1 MMQGVWDTYS
11 TSHAWVTESR
21 GYSMQGENSL
31 LYVLF
36 SKTILCFL
44 DPQLAGRKTSQEETV
59 LFVLAVVLII
69 ANAGTIVLLIKFLHD
84 GLKRYV
90 GKLLLHLHV
99 WLCLHL
105 ILPDCG
111 VVCCILQINNMMK
124 HCYCVP
130 DQMSQTNND
139 FLICSSC
146 ANVKNKLTNKQQQ
159 KKAHYKKITLRRWKK
174 TKKKKKSDV
183 KMLILCFRKSF
194 SVFVSFLNWAFELR
208 VDRNDISEANNSTFS
223 DLGFNFLIYNAYA
236 VWCIF
241 LT

>member
-1 MMQGVWDTYS
+1 MQVWGTYS
-11 TSHAWVTESR
+11 TSHACVTESR

-69 ANAGTIVLLIKFLHD
+69 ANAGTIVLSIKFLHD

-124 HCYCVP
+124 HRYCVP

-139 FLICSSC
+139 FLTCSSC

-159 KKAHYKKITLRRWKK
+159 KKSSL
-174 TKKKKKSDV
+174 
-183 KMLILCFRKSF
+183 
-194 SVFVSFLNWAFELR
+194 
-208 VDRNDISEANNSTFS
+208 
-223 DLGFNFLIYNAYA
+223 
-236 VWCIF
+236 
-241 LT
+241 

>member
-1 MMQGVWDTYS
+1 MSQFSFLCSGFASLYMNVRKIKVDKMKILSAGDAEGNSGKWCRGLWGTYS
-11 TSHAWVTESR
+11 TSHACVTESR

-99 WLCLHL
+99 WLLSAFDFAWL
-105 ILPDCG
+105 W
-111 VVCCILQINNMMK
+111 CCVLYITDRQHDETLLLCPWSNESNQQRLSYLLQ
-124 HCYCVP
+124 
-130 DQMSQTNND
+130 
-139 FLICSSC
+139 
-146 ANVKNKLTNKQQQ
+146 
-159 KKAHYKKITLRRWKK
+159 
-174 TKKKKKSDV
+174 
-183 KMLILCFRKSF
+183 LC
-194 SVFVSFLNWAFELR
+194 
-208 VDRNDISEANNSTFS
+208 
-223 DLGFNFLIYNAYA
+223 
-236 VWCIF
+236 
-241 LT
+241 